1 MMFFPSFINAKV
13 NLLAGMAIGVGMAM
27 ICRQMCKKRG
37 QLDPRNT
44 PTQNE
49 ASD

>member
-1 MMFFPSFINAKV
+1 MMFLPSFINAKV

-27 ICRQMCKKRG
+27 ICRQMCKKKG
-37 QLDPRNT
+37 QLDARNT
-44 PTQNE
+44 TTQHE